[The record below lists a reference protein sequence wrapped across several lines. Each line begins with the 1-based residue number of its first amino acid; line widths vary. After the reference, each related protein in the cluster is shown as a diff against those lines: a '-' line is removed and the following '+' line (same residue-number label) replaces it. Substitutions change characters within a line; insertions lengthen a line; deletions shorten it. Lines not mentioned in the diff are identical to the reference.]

1 MGAIEHSLRPR
12 TFVAVHSHCYVSVSG
27 LQRRVCVLCTRLS
40 ACCAEVR
47 LVPAA
52 RLAQLRAALAVLLP
66 PPPASALA
74 VGMIVEW
81 RNPGETAWS
90 PGYVTSVEPLKVT
103 VNLVGGPAATGCRCV
118 EVRLL
123 PAARLAQLQAELAA
137 SLPPPPASALAV
149 GMVVERRDPGEPWAK
164 GYALCVDAVPLVR
177 SSISHSRT
185 ARGKSQRGRLQS
197 DFTDWACCNAPSS
210 AASRQCLHRAFIG
223 TAHVRG
229 GALTLR
235 SQRARAAA
243 AGLCTVCTPVC
254 VHCA

>member
-137 SLPPPPASALAV
+137 ALPPPPASALAV

-164 GYALCVDAVPLVR
+164 GYALCVDAVPLQRRGNACIVHSLGPR
-177 SSISHSRT
+177 TIVAVHSHCEVSVS
-185 ARGKSQRGRLQS
+185 GLQRRI
-197 DFTDWACCNAPSS
+197 C
-210 AASRQCLHRAFIG
+210 
-223 TAHVRG
+223 V
-229 GALTLR
+229 
-235 SQRARAAA
+235 
-243 AGLCTVCTPVC
+243 LCTRLSACTVR
-254 VHCA
+254 